1 MQPAIKG
8 SSARMSEGVGIR
20 LPAMQ
25 RATAPILIPK
35 PMINAG
41 YSNRK
46 SAANSDA
53 ELRVQQMVSH
63 VQSTGHSVQIT
74 DTKQIQRST
83 DGTD

>member
-1 MQPAIKG
+1 
-8 SSARMSEGVGIR
+8 MSEGVGIR

-25 RATAPILIPK
+25 REQRHLDTEADDE
-35 PMINAG
+35 AG

-46 SAANSDA
+46 Q
-53 ELRVQQMVSH
+53 RRIQMWNYACSEVSH